1 MRIILI
7 FLMFKMSLFSS
18 TLKVGENAPSFILD
32 DQDGK
37 QHQLFSIELLM
48 VLGRAENPDSQKVDL
63 GWASVRQKC

>member
-18 TLKVGENAPSFILD
+18 SLKIGENAPDFILN

-37 QHQLFSIELLM
+37 QHQLSDYRGKKLVIYFFPKAFTP
-48 VLGRAENPDSQKVDL
+48 G
-63 GWASVRQKC
+63 

>member
-18 TLKVGENAPSFILD
+18 SLKIGENAPDFTLN

-37 QHQLFSIELLM
+37 QHQLSDYRGKKLVIYFFPKAFTP
-48 VLGRAENPDSQKVDL
+48 G
-63 GWASVRQKC
+63 